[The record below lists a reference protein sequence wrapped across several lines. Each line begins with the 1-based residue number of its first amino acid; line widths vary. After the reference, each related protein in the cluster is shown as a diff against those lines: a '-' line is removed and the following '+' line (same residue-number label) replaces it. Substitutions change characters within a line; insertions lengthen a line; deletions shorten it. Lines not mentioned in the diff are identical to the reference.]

1 MNAVLYALVVLV
13 FGTTWIAVAAQHGE
27 IAPVVAVFWRFCI
40 AGLILFFGLIILK
53 RLKKLTL
60 EDHLFCVLQG
70 FCVFSLNFICFYSA
84 VEFINS
90 GLESVIFSLAVI
102 FNAINSYLFF
112 KQRISIYF
120 IPAMGCGAV
129 GILALFW
136 HDLTATHIHWQ
147 TIQAILLCILG
158 TYGFSLGN
166 MISLRHQ
173 RKGCDVLTTNAY
185 GMLYGA
191 VIMIVITVVK
201 GEVFFAHTSWIAMS
215 AVGYLAIVGS
225 VIGFSIYFILVGRIG
240 AGQAAYSTLLFPLVA
255 LTIST
260 FWENYQWT
268 LSSGLGIVLILAG
281 NFILF
286 YQPKWVASSLQRL
299 KIFHLHE

>member
-1 MNAVLYALVVLV
+1 MNVILYALVVLI
-13 FGTTWIAVAAQHGE
+13 FGTTWIA
-27 IAPVVAVFWRFCI
+27 IAVQQEEMSSVVAVFWRFCI
-40 AGLILFFGLIILK
+40 AGLVLFLGLIVLK

-70 FCVFSLNFICFYSA
+70 FCVFSLNFICFYTA

-120 IPAMGCGAV
+120 IPAMACGVV
-129 GILALFW
+129 GVLALFW
-136 HDLTATHIHWQ
+136 HDLTATHIDWK
-147 TIQAILLCILG
+147 TILAILLCMLG

-191 VIMIVITVVK
+191 GIMLVITLTK
-201 GEVFFAHTSWIAMS
+201 GETFFAHTSWVAIS

-225 VIGFSIYFILVGRIG
+225 VIGFSIYFVVVGRIG

-268 LSSGLGIVLILAG
+268 LSAGLGVVLILFG

-286 YQPKWVASSLQRL
+286 YQPQWVANSFKRL
-299 KIFHLHE
+299 KIFHLHQ